1 MASNPI
7 LKAAFSEV
15 FTKEPKIV
23 GKTRA
28 KKGATAAR
36 KQKIAIAFAKSRRAG
51 GPG

>member
-1 MASNPI
+1 MKQSPI

-15 FTKEPKIV
+15 FAKEPKIV
-23 GKTRA
+23 AKTRR